1 MWINEHLISFISIS
15 KGVSMEELLN
25 PANFDSYKEDK
36 RLHPASGRE
45 IYLITETL
53 RINLEL
59 KIHFYFIIILL
70 C

>member
-1 MWINEHLISFISIS
+1 
-15 KGVSMEELLN
+15 MEELFN